1 METQQ
6 TLIEQPDC
14 HPNGQVRLFKAALGL
29 RPDQEIL
36 LFNLIMIGFGLGY
49 IAAIAVTVAIY
60 YFFLQA
66 ASFAQYKFLELNQ
79 ICENHI
85 PGGGITV
92 GLAFY
97 TLLTIFI
104 LKVTPRRIW
113 RTSLKCWGKGMTGA
127 FQSWFLQ
134 KRRLDAVVNIGMI
147 VLAHLVIV
155 LALSYT
161 NNWAFQLQ
169 TADGDTVIDVP
180 FSEAQSIP

>member
-6 TLIEQPDC
+6 TLIEEPDC

-29 RPDQEIL
+29 RPEQENR
-36 LFNLIMIGFGLGY
+36 LFNLIIIGFGVGY
-49 IAAIAVTVAIY
+49 TAALVVTAAIY

-79 ICENHI
+79 LWENHV

-97 TLLTIFI
+97 TLFTIFI

-134 KRRLDAVVNIGMI
+134 KRRLDAVVNIGI
-147 VLAHLVIV
+147 VVLAHIVIV
-155 LALSYT
+155 LALSYA
-161 NNWAFQLQ
+161 NSWAFQLQ
-169 TADGDTVIDVP
+169 RTYGAAVIDVP